1 MVVIWGD
8 GVSEKGPN
16 EITFEQRLKG
26 MRSLT
31 LGRRIFQAVVTV
43 LSYGECV
50 GMAGQSKQ
58 GRGLGGECRKA
69 VRGLPWRSSS

>member
-1 MVVIWGD
+1 MRKSQVRGLKVVVIWGD

-31 LGRRIFQAVVTV
+31 LW
-43 LSYGECV
+43 GE
-50 GMAGQSKQ
+50 
-58 GRGLGGECRKA
+58 E
-69 VRGLPWRSSS
+69 SSRQ